1 MNRLSFFFFLF
12 CISSIIN
19 SQSIGVGY
27 GFSGTQNFGEPQS
40 TIHASVLVNINEKVL
55 GCISV
60 SNWSG
65 RDNNLNFHDILDG
78 GGGTFFGNV
87 GVGLSFLYK
96 CYNTKDFE
104 YYFGVGLSQYEKI
117 HKNSGCETNSYYE
130 PAISLTPLFLKYNL
144 NETISL
150 FTNGTLS
157 FSANYANPNWGSLVV
172 GVYVNTINLFK

>member
-1 MNRLSFFFFLF
+1 MNRLVYFFFLL
-12 CISSIIN
+12 CVSSIIN
-19 SQSIGVGY
+19 SQSIGIGY
-27 GFSGTQNFGEPQS
+27 GFSGTQNFGKLES
-40 TIHASVLVNINEKVL
+40 TIHASVLININEKVL

-65 RDNNLNFHDILDG
+65 VDHNLQFYNSSG
-78 GGGTFFGNV
+78 MGSFFGNV

-96 CYNTKDFE
+96 YYNSTNWE
-104 YYFGVGLSQYEKI
+104 YYLGVGLNQYEKI
-117 HKNSGCETNSYYE
+117 RKDSDWESSYYE
-130 PAISLTPLFLKYNL
+130 PAISITPLFIRYNL

-172 GVYVNTINLFK
+172 GIFVNPISMFK